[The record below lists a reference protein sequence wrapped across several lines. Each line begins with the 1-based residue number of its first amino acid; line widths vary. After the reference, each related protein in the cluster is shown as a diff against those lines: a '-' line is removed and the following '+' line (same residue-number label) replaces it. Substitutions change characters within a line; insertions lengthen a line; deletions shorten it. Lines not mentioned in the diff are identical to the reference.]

1 MLDAERAV
9 DVDAGVEQLDE
20 VLPLKPDMVL
30 LDNMDQP
37 TMAKAMQL
45 IRAANARQGTK
56 ITAEASGGFTL
67 DNLDRLADTGVDFV
81 SLGSIT
87 NVIEPPDFSLEIL

>member
-1 MLDAERAV
+1 MTT
-9 DVDAGVEQLDE
+9 
-20 VLPLKPDMVL
+20 
-30 LDNMDQP
+30 P
-37 TMAKAMQL
+37 TDYS
-45 IRAANARQGTK
+45 RR
-56 ITAEASGGFTL
+56 FTL